1 MLMRTSAYEAAPFHR
16 RAQSSSVGASPT
28 LRLRVYITRPW
39 LDRQIAARGTCTATA
54 ALELRA
60 RQLTCARNRR
70 QLARQLREIVKY
82 AERIGSRPI
91 FSAVVI
97 DRRAVLN
104 GKHVILG
111 LAERLEGPAPVSPR
125 GITRVQRFLTDGLG
139 PLFNPNSQETMVQA
153 AWNIEDAL
161 EAGETRP

>member
-1 MLMRTSAYEAAPFHR
+1 MGTSAYNAAPLHHPAR
-16 RAQSSSVGASPT
+16 SSSAGASPM
-28 LRLRVYITRPW
+28 LRLRVYLTRPW
-39 LDRQIAARGTCTATA
+39 LDRRIAARSRHTATA

-60 RQLTCARNRR
+60 RQLTCARSRR
-70 QLARQLREIVKY
+70 RLARQLREIVEY
-82 AERIGSRPI
+82 AQRTGSRPV

-97 DRRAVLN
+97 DRRAVLR

-139 PLFNPNSQETMVQA
+139 PLFNPNSRETMVQA
-153 AWNIEDAL
+153 VWNIEDAL
-161 EAGETRP
+161 EPDETP